1 MNDITDDR
9 ELMRRIAE
17 KDTDALEHV
26 YDRYERAV
34 YSFAYRIVHD
44 TMTAEEVVQEL
55 FLRVWNNAERYD
67 RSQGKL
73 STWMFTITRNIAVD
87 MLRRKASRATTDPSG
102 DEALQVLPDT
112 KTNVQEQVS
121 LNWERERI
129 REAMMELREEQQQVI
144 ESIYFQGLTQHEV
157 SEKFSIPLGT
167 VKSRVRLAIRQLHNK
182 LAEAVKGGN
191 AYE

>member
-1 MNDITDDR
+1 MSELLDDK
-9 ELMRRIAE
+9 ELMRRIAR
-17 KDTDALEHV
+17 KDTEALEEV

-34 YSFAYRIVHD
+34 YAFAYRIVHD
-44 TMTAEEVVQEL
+44 TMAAEEVVQEL
-55 FLRVWNNAERYD
+55 FMRVWNHAERYD
-67 RSQGKL
+67 RGQGKL
-73 STWMFTITRNIAVD
+73 STWMFTIARNIAVD
-87 MLRRKASRATTDPSG
+87 MLRRKSSRAAADAVG
-102 DEALQVLPDT
+102 DEVLQVLPDT
-112 KTNVQEQVS
+112 GTDVEQEVTM
-121 LNWERERI
+121 NWERERI

-167 VKSRVRLAIRQLHNK
+167 VKSRVRLAIRQLHGK

>member
-1 MNDITDDR
+1 MSELLDDK
-9 ELMRRIAE
+9 ELMRRIAR
-17 KDTDALEHV
+17 KDTEALEEV

-34 YSFAYRIVHD
+34 YAFAYRIVHD
-44 TMTAEEVVQEL
+44 TMAAEEVVQEL
-55 FLRVWNNAERYD
+55 FLRVWNHAERYD
-67 RSQGKL
+67 RGQGKL
-73 STWMFTITRNIAVD
+73 STWMFTIARNIAVD
-87 MLRRKASRATTDPSG
+87 MLRRKSSRAAADAVG
-102 DEALQVLPDT
+102 DEVLQVLPDT
-112 KTNVQEQVS
+112 GTDVEQEVTM
-121 LNWERERI
+121 NWERERI

-167 VKSRVRLAIRQLHNK
+167 VKSRVRLAIRQLHGK

>member
-1 MNDITDDR
+1 MSEMLDDK
-9 ELMRRIAE
+9 ELMRRIAR
-17 KDTDALEHV
+17 KDTEALEEV

-34 YSFAYRIVHD
+34 YAFAYRIVHD
-44 TMTAEEVVQEL
+44 TMAAEEVVQEL
-55 FLRVWNNAERYD
+55 FLRVWNHAERYD
-67 RSQGKL
+67 RGQGKL
-73 STWMFTITRNIAVD
+73 STWMFTIARNIAVD
-87 MLRRKASRATTDPSG
+87 MLRRKSSRAAADAVG
-102 DEALQVLPDT
+102 DEVLQVIPDT
-112 KTNVQEQVS
+112 GTDVEQEVTM
-121 LNWERERI
+121 NWERQRI

-167 VKSRVRLAIRQLHNK
+167 VKSRVRLAIRQLHGK

>member
-17 KDTDALEHV
+17 KDTEALEHV

-44 TMTAEEVVQEL
+44 TMAAEEVVQEL

-87 MLRRKASRATTDPSG
+87 MLRRKASRATADPSG

-112 KTNVQEQVS
+112 KTDVQEQVS
-121 LNWERERI
+121 LNWERQRI

-182 LAEAVKGGN
+182 LAEVVKGGN

>member
-1 MNDITDDR
+1 MSELLDDK
-9 ELMRRIAE
+9 ELMRRIAR
-17 KDTDALEHV
+17 KDTEALEEV

-34 YSFAYRIVHD
+34 YAFAYRIVHD
-44 TMTAEEVVQEL
+44 TMAAEEVVQEL
-55 FLRVWNNAERYD
+55 FMRVWNHAERYD
-67 RSQGKL
+67 RGQGKL
-73 STWMFTITRNIAVD
+73 STWMFTIARNIAVD
-87 MLRRKASRATTDPSG
+87 MLRRKSSRAAADAVG
-102 DEALQVLPDT
+102 DEVLQVLPDT
-112 KTNVQEQVS
+112 ATDVEQEVTM
-121 LNWERERI
+121 NWERERI

-167 VKSRVRLAIRQLHNK
+167 VKSRVRLAIRQLHGK

>member
-1 MNDITDDR
+1 MNELMDDR
-9 ELMRRIAE
+9 ELMRRIAA
-17 KDTDALEHV
+17 KDPTALEQV
-26 YDRYERAV
+26 YDRYERAI

-44 TMTAEEVVQEL
+44 AMAAEEVVQEL
-55 FLRVWNNAERYD
+55 FLRVWNHAERYD

-73 STWMFTITRNIAVD
+73 STWMFTIARNIAVD
-87 MLRRKASRATTDPSG
+87 MLRRKASRAVADPVG

-112 KTNVQEQVS
+112 SADVEQEVA
-121 LNWERERI
+121 LNFERQRI

-144 ESIYFQGLTQHEV
+144 ESIYFHGLTQHEV

-167 VKSRVRLAIRQLHNK
+167 VKSRVRLAIRQLHGK